1 MDGEAF
7 EVWLSAVAVLT
18 DQQRGE
24 VSRALALA
32 EARRREPV
40 AADAGIVPCEAS
52 GSAELAR
59 PRPPLPAA
67 EPVTAAAERRV
78 EATGCPH
85 CGGRRLQSRGEL
97 PRLPPFWGQWLR
109 CELKWLC
116 REPLGP
122 PRQEE
127 RAGGGGGGV

>member
-40 AADAGIVPCEAS
+40 AADAGIMPCEAS

-85 CGGRRLQSRGEL
+85 CGG
-97 PRLPPFWGQWLR
+97 PRLPRRGQAHRPPPYWGKGCPRSFQCLDRAPPGPLR
-109 CELKWLC
+109 
-116 REPLGP
+116 
-122 PRQEE
+122 
-127 RAGGGGGGV
+127 

>member
-7 EVWLSAVAVLT
+7 EIWLSAVAVLT

-24 VSRALALA
+24 VFRALALA
-32 EARRREPV
+32 EARRNEPV

-52 GSAELAR
+52 RSAALAP
-59 PRPPLPAA
+59 PRARLSEA

-85 CGGRRLQSRGEL
+85 CGGRRRA
-97 PRLPPFWGQWLR
+97 RLGD
-109 CELKWLC
+109 
-116 REPLGP
+116 P
-122 PRQEE
+122 PRPPPPCP
-127 RAGGGGGGV
+127 

>member
-32 EARRREPV
+32 EARRRGPV
-40 AADAGIVPCEAS
+40 APAAGIVPCDAS

-67 EPVTAAAERRV
+67 EPITAAAERRV

-85 CGGRRLQSRGEL
+85 CGRRPSALRA
-97 PRLPPFWGQWLR
+97 PPHG
-109 CELKWLC
+109 
-116 REPLGP
+116 
-122 PRQEE
+122 
-127 RAGGGGGGV
+127 

>member
-24 VSRALALA
+24 VLRALALA
-32 EARRREPV
+32 EARRNEPV
-40 AADAGIVPCEAS
+40 AAAAGIVPCEAS
-52 GSAELAR
+52 RLAALAP
-59 PRPPLPAA
+59 PRSRLPEA

-85 CGGRRLQSRGEL
+85 CGGRCLQR
-97 PRLPPFWGQWLR
+97 WG
-109 CELKWLC
+109 
-116 REPLGP
+116 
-122 PRQEE
+122 
-127 RAGGGGGGV
+127 